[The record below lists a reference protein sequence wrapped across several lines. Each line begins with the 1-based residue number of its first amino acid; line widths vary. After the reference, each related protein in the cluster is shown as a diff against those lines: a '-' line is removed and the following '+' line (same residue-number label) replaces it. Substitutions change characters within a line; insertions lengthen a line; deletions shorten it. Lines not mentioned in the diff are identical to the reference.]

1 MDDLKDK
8 IVEALGMMDTMDDE
22 QWTADGAPKVDAV
35 AEIGDL
41 ENIKRADIINA
52 APKFSRENPDVSAD
66 NDDEAG
72 GEDEPEVNTQGR
84 KHPDIVAAQE
94 AYDEIIA
101 AEAEVKAEKKRR
113 GDALT
118 EVTNRLMN
126 DNTDKQANQR
136 NIMDVIKKSGEAR
149 AARVAGFNA
158 NRDLLMN
165 QPPQSPLDAAKKGEK
180 KVRPKM

>member
-8 IVEALGMMDTMDDE
+8 IIEALGMMDAMDDD

-35 AEIGDL
+35 AELGDL

-52 APKFSRENPDVSAD
+52 APKFSRENPDVSAV
-66 NDDEAG
+66 DDEAG

-84 KHPDIVAAQE
+84 NHPEIVEAQE

-101 AEAEVKAEKKRR
+101 AEAEFKAEKQRR
-113 GDALT
+113 GDKLT

-126 DNTDKQANQR
+126 DSSDKNANQKS
-136 NIMDVIKKSGEAR
+136 IMDVIKKSGEAR

-158 NRDLLMN
+158 NRALLMD

-180 KVRPKM
+180 KVRPKME

>member
-8 IVEALGMMDTMDDE
+8 IVGALGLMDAMDDD

-35 AEIGDL
+35 AELGDL

-52 APKFSRENPDVSAD
+52 APKFSRSNHDVST
-66 NDDEAG
+66 DE
-72 GEDEPEVNTQGR
+72 DTDQEPEVEVNTEGY
-84 KHPDIVAAQE
+84 KHPEIVAAQE

-101 AEAEVKAEKKRR
+101 AEAEFKAEKQRR
-113 GDALT
+113 GDKLT
-118 EVTNRLMN
+118 EVTNLLMN
-126 DNTDKQANQR
+126 DNQDKLANQR

-149 AARVAGFNA
+149 AARVANFQQ
-158 NRDLLMN
+158 NRALLLD